1 MLFLRNHWYV
11 AAQLSEL
18 DASPVGRRILS
29 EGIVV
34 YRQRDG
40 ALGAL
45 EDACSHRRAP
55 LSKGKVVRDGLQC
68 GYHGMIYG
76 TDGKCRFVPS
86 QDKIPPTARVRAYPV
101 AEKYGYAWV
110 WPGDP
115 ALADMTLLPDIADHT
130 FVDGWGHVYGCH
142 NIAAYYELLTDNLL
156 DLTHVKF
163 VHASTLG
170 HEGIDTSR
178 AEISTEGDAV
188 RSTMFMADQ
197 VPAPL
202 FQSLSGTSGKKM
214 DFWTEMLWRAPAC
227 MFLETGVGEVGAPR
241 QEGVAL
247 CSTHFLTPE
256 TETTTHYFWQVGRNK
271 LLDVEGLDDNLYI
284 QLRGAFD
291 EDKRMLESQQRVLG
305 HHDIRSV
312 RAASLRQDLGA
323 SRCRMVIE
331 KMSREENRAAAGAEP
346 GER

>member
-1 MLFLRNHWYV
+1 MLFLKNRWYV

-18 DASPVGRRILS
+18 AAGPVGRRILS
-29 EGIVV
+29 ESVVV
-34 YRQRDG
+34 YRQQDG

-55 LSKGKVVRDGLQC
+55 LSKGKVVREGLQC

-76 TDGKCRFVPS
+76 ADGKCRLVPS
-86 QDKIPPTARVRAYPV
+86 QAKVPPTAKVRAYPV

-115 ALADMTLLPDIADHT
+115 TLADAALLPDIADHT
-130 FVDGWGHVYGCH
+130 FVEGWGHVYGYH
-142 NIAAYYELLTDNLL
+142 NISAYYELLTDNLL
-156 DLTHVKF
+156 DLTHVKY

-170 HEGIDTSR
+170 HDGIDTSV
-178 AEISTEGDAV
+178 AEIATEGDAV
-188 RSTMFMADQ
+188 RSSMFMADQ

-202 FQSLSGTSGKKM
+202 FQFLSGTSGKRM
-214 DFWTEMLWRAPAC
+214 DFWTEMLWHAPAY
-227 MFLETGVGEVGAPR
+227 MFLETGVGEVGAPHH
-241 QEGVAL
+241 EGVAL

-256 TETTTHYFWQVGRNK
+256 TDTTTHYFWQVARNK

-291 EDKRMLESQQRVLG
+291 EDKQMLESQQAVLG
-305 HHDIRSV
+305 HQDIRTV
-312 RAASLRQDLGA
+312 RAASLQQDLGA

-331 KMSREENRAAAGAEP
+331 KMSREER
-346 GER
+346 